1 MCRDIDRTF
10 PRHVMF
16 REDDSEGQRRLRRV
30 LHAYSRHDP
39 EVGYCQGMGFITAM
53 LLTYFPEDEAFYMID
68 IIMNKRPA
76 PIRRLYLPM
85 MPRAQE
91 MMFVADCV
99 LHKFLPRLHRH
110 LTAQGIHRSMFMTQW
125 VVCIFTNS
133 FPFEM
138 VTRVWDAFLAEG
150 WKVVY
155 RVMVGILKFYE
166 KVGGGLRG
174 GVWGRAKDNG
184 G

>member
-1 MCRDIDRTF
+1 
-10 PRHVMF
+10 MF
-16 REDDSEGQRRLRRV
+16 REDQGDGQARLRRV
-30 LHAYSRHDP
+30 LQAYSRHDP
-39 EVGYCQGMGFITAM
+39 ELGYCQGMGFITAM
-53 LLTYFPEDEAFYMID
+53 LLTYFPDDEAFYMID
-68 IIMNKRPA
+68 IIMNKRGA

-91 MMFVADCV
+91 MMFVADCCF
-99 LHKFLPRLHRH
+99 KAFLPRLHRH
-110 LTAQGIHRSMFMTQW
+110 FAREGIHRSMFMTQW

-155 RVMVGILKFYE
+155 RVILGILKFFE
-166 KVGGGLRG
+166 KVRHDTLAATADTSRY
-174 GVWGRAKDNG
+174 RSDQRSHS
-184 G
+184 